1 MEYFKGQLM
10 LSATNGK
17 VVDLELLKSQ
27 KFVLYFYPKDNTSA
41 CSLEA
46 MEFAQLYD
54 EFRMLGYHIYGV
66 SKDTLTSHNKFKD
79 KYVLPFTLIS
89 DVDKVLLELFDVI
102 QDKKLYGKIVK
113 GTTRSTFIYQENL
126 LLIKEYRNI
135 KAPGHARAVLDFIQ
149 GVEYK

>member
-17 VVDLELLKSQ
+17 VVDLDLLKSQ